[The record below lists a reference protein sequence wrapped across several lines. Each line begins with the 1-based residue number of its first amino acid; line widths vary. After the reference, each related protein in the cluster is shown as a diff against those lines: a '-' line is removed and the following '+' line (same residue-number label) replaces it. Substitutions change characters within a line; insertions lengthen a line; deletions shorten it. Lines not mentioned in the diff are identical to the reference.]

1 MSKQAKP
8 KGIELIGPFNP
19 EYYKPTVD
27 GYEIPKLTVIRKTGA
42 KDGEVSVIL
51 DDRFIIDV
59 PEDQLDPWLW
69 IVANAMALGAGY
81 SCHGENSVKE
91 PNQFKRKLVGFES
104 SE

>member
-1 MSKQAKP
+1 MSARQP
-8 KGIELIGPFNP
+8 KRKGVDLVGPFHQ
-19 EYYKPTVD
+19 EYHKPTID
-27 GYEIPKLTVIRKTGA
+27 GYEIPNLQVIRKTGA

-69 IVANAMALGAGY
+69 IVANAMAIGAGY

-91 PNQFKRKLVGFES
+91 ANPFKKKLIGL
-104 SE
+104 